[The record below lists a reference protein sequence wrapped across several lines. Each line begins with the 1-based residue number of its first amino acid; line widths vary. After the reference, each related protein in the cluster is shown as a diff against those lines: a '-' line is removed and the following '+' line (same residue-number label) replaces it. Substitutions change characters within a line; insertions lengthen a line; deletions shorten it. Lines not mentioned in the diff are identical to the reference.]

1 MTFTYKI
8 PCFDLEQTARSG
20 QVFRMIPAPDSANTW
35 VVISQGHVSFIRQEN
50 NTFFL
55 ECDSDLEVFWKNYFD
70 METDY
75 EQMIASVAPDDAYL
89 KAAAQAGKGIRSWLL
104 FCQCRKS
111 R

>member
-35 VVISQGHVSFIRQEN
+35 VAISQGHVSFIRQEN

-55 ECDSDLEVFWKNYFD
+55 ECDPDLEVFWKNYFD
-70 METDY
+70 MDTDY
-75 EQMIASVAPDDAYL
+75 EQMIAS
-89 KAAAQAGKGIRSWLL
+89 LL
-104 FCQCRKS
+104 QTMLT
-111 R
+111 